1 MRFAG
6 GSPEH
11 SAQTLNML
19 PDASCSGKDDPH
31 SGGGHIHTFVEDP
44 VGDED
49 RVSAFTELVEELF
62 SFGGFGQMGH
72 DRQTET
78 PSQFVGGAV
87 VGGVLIGMAEMLF
100 AGLVPTSLTAY
111 RDAFVF
117 VVLIV
122 VLLVRPNGLF
132 NVKEGGRS

>member
-1 MRFAG
+1 M
-6 GSPEH
+6 
-11 SAQTLNML
+11 
-19 PDASCSGKDDPH
+19 
-31 SGGGHIHTFVEDP
+31 
-44 VGDED
+44 
-49 RVSAFTELVEELF
+49 
-62 SFGGFGQMGH
+62 GFGPGLKAFCAAVVGGIG
-72 DRQTET
+72 
-78 PSQFVGGAV
+78 SLGGAV
-87 VGGVLIGMAEMLF
+87 VGGILIGLAEMLF